1 MREIEYEYNVI
12 LVFALDSIVQITYNR
27 SRHYGQE
34 VNLDQVFRNLEQK
47 RIPLHETRQVY
58 LMSKIPLENLLNSVP
73 EVVYQRN
80 SLFPPLE
87 IRYMLRP
94 HY

>member
-1 MREIEYEYNVI
+1 MREIEYEYNII

-34 VNLDQVFRNLEQK
+34 ANLDQVLRNLEQK
-47 RIPLHETRQVY
+47 CISFFDTRHVY
-58 LMSKIPLENLLNSVP
+58 LMSKIPLENLWNFVP
-73 EVVYQRN
+73 VVVYQRN

-87 IRYMLRP
+87 TRYMLRP